1 MEYVYQQQS
10 APANT
15 VGVPITINVVESNN
29 NFRAIGTTTSDAS
42 GMFTLSWTPD
52 IPGNYTVIA
61 NFAGT
66 KSYYGSFA
74 EASFIADSPQISTIA
89 TPQTNLATSE
99 LVNNLMLYLIAGVI
113 AIIIAVAIVGLLIL
127 RKTPIKIS

>member
-1 MEYVYQQQS
+1 MEYVYQQQP
-10 APANT
+10 APANI
-15 VGVPITINVVESNN
+15 VGVPITINVIDSYN
-29 NFRAIGTTTSDAS
+29 NFRAIGTATSDAS

-52 IPGNYTVIA
+52 IPGNYTVVA

-74 EASFIADSPQISTIA
+74 ETSFIATSPQSSATA

-99 LVNNLMLYLIAGVI
+99 LVNNLMLYMVAGVI
-113 AIIIAVAIVGLLIL
+113 AIIIAIAIVGLLIL
-127 RKTPIKIS
+127 RKHP